1 MTGDRKP
8 RIVTQA
14 REAFSKSELRS
25 QRKSET
31 RLESVRKSLKAH
43 CARHKPVWI
52 ARESMRL
59 IQKRLRP
66 GFAHPAPFG
75 ARQSTDLPA
84 ITRQARGNV
93 EARITRRLSRLNTIA
108 RTRQQNRTQK
118 TADKQ
123 SLRRAFSN
131 NSRMKL

>member
-14 REAFSKSELRS
+14 REAFSKRELRS
-25 QRKSET
+25 QRRSEK
-31 RLESVRKSLKAH
+31 RLESVREALKAH

-52 ARESMRL
+52 AKESVRL
-59 IQKRLRP
+59 VQKRLRP
-66 GFAHPAPFG
+66 GFAHPAPIG

-84 ITRQARGNV
+84 ITRQARRNV

-108 RTRQQNRTQK
+108 RTRQQNRTRQ
-118 TADKQ
+118 TAERQ
-123 SLRRAFSN
+123 SLRRTFSN
-131 NSRMKL
+131 KSRLKL